1 LAVQYADYALW
12 QREVL
17 GSEDDAA
24 SLISRQVEFWSRA
37 LAGLPDQLV
46 LPWDRPRPAVQSFA
60 GGTVD
65 VSVAPEVHRA
75 LMELVQRANTTMFMV
90 VHAALAVTLA
100 RLSGSDDIVIGSPIA
115 GRGDE
120 ILDDL
125 VGMFVNT
132 LAFRTRIDPGEGFGD
147 LLARSREADLAAF
160 AHADVPFERL
170 VEVLNPVRST
180 AYHPLFQVG
189 LSFQNLARSTFEL
202 SGLTLSGVEYESG
215 TSQFDLHLIVTDHYD
230 GGAASGIS
238 GTMTFASALF
248 DESTVSGF
256 VDHFVRVLTAIAD
269 DVETVIGDIDL
280 LTDTDKSLVERAG
293 HGVRRAGVSG
303 TLVDLFDGQ
312 VVRGADRVALVC
324 GGVELSYGEF
334 DARVNRFARYLISV
348 GVGPESLVALAMRRS
363 VDLVVGMYAVAKAG
377 GGYVPVDPDQPA
389 DRTAFILEAAAPVCV
404 VSTSDV
410 GFDAGAVP
418 VVEVDVVDVSGFSGA
433 PVSDADRVS
442 PLRPENTAYVI
453 FTSGSTGRPKGVAV
467 SHAAVV
473 NQLLW
478 KRETFGLDQDDA
490 VLLKTASTFD
500 LSVWEFWSAL
510 VSGARLVIAKVGGQQ
525 DPQYLLDVMAVSGV
539 STLHVV
545 PSMLEALAVAGGGV
559 LPSGLRQ
566 VLAIGEALPADLARR
581 VRVANPDVRLFN
593 LYGPTEAAV
602 SVTSHE
608 VTDGDVSSVSIG
620 SAEWNTQL
628 LVLDSRLHPVP
639 VGVAGELYLAGA
651 QLARGYHGRVDLS
664 AERFVANPYGGAGS
678 RMYRTG
684 DVVSWNRSGELEYV
698 GRSDFQVKLR
708 GFRIELGEI
717 EAALVAVDSVGQAV
731 AVVHEDAHAG
741 EMLVAYVTA
750 SSGSGSGSDVDVDV
764 VREVLSA
771 GLPSYMVPSQILVLE
786 EFPLNING
794 KIDRKLLPE
803 PVFEKAVFR
812 APVTAVEEIV
822 ASVFA
827 DLLGVDRVGLDDDFF
842 ALGGNSL
849 IATRVAAR
857 LGQALDAQ
865 VPVRVLFEASSVE
878 LLAARVES
886 EV

>member
-1 LAVQYADYALW
+1 
-12 QREVL
+12 
-17 GSEDDAA
+17 G
-24 SLISRQVEFWSRA
+24 
-37 LAGLPDQLV
+37 
-46 LPWDRPRPAVQSFA
+46 
-60 GGTVD
+60 
-65 VSVAPEVHRA
+65 VS
-75 LMELVQRANTTMFMV
+75 
-90 VHAALAVTLA
+90 
-100 RLSGSDDIVIGSPIA
+100 
-115 GRGDE
+115 
-120 ILDDL
+120 
-125 VGMFVNT
+125 
-132 LAFRTRIDPGEGFGD
+132 
-147 LLARSREADLAAF
+147 
-160 AHADVPFERL
+160 
-170 VEVLNPVRST
+170 
-180 AYHPLFQVG
+180 
-189 LSFQNLARSTFEL
+189 
-202 SGLTLSGVEYESG
+202 
-215 TSQFDLHLIVTDHYD
+215 
-230 GGAASGIS
+230 
-238 GTMTFASALF
+238 
-248 DESTVSGF
+248 
-256 VDHFVRVLTAIAD
+256 
-269 DVETVIGDIDL
+269 
-280 LTDTDKSLVERAG
+280 
-293 HGVRRAGVSG
+293 RAGVSG
-303 TLVDLFDGQ
+303 TLVDLFDEQ

-334 DARVNRFARYLISV
+334 DVRVNRFARYLISV
-348 GVGPESLVALAMRRS
+348 GVGPESLVALVVRRG
-363 VDLVVGMYAVAKAG
+363 VDLLVAMYAVAKAG

-410 GFDAGAVP
+410 GFDAGGVP

-433 PVSDADRVS
+433 PVLDVDRVA
-442 PLRPENTAYVI
+442 PLRSGNTAYVI

-478 KRETFGLDQDDA
+478 KREVFGLDQDDA

-510 VSGARLVIAKVGGQQ
+510 VSGSRLVIAKVGGQQ
-525 DPQYLLDVMAVSGV
+525 DPQYLLDVMSVSGV

-545 PSMLEALAVAGGGV
+545 PSMLEALAAVGGGV

-581 VRVANPDVRLFN
+581 VRVSNPGVRLFN

-620 SAEWNTQL
+620 SPEWNTQL

-639 VGVAGELYLAGA
+639 VGVAGELYLSGA

-664 AERFVANPYGGAGS
+664 AERFVANPYGTAGS

-684 DVVSWNRSGELEYV
+684 DVVSWSRSGELEYL

-717 EAALVAVDSVGQAV
+717 EAALVAVDSVGRAV
-731 AVVHEDAHAG
+731 AVVHEGAHAG

-750 SSGSGSGSDVDVDV
+750 SSGADVDVDV

-771 GLPSYMVPSQILVLE
+771 GLPSYMVPSQILVLD

-794 KIDRKLLPE
+794 KIDRKLLPD
-803 PVFEKAVFR
+803 PVFEKAEFR
-812 APVTAVEEIV
+812 APVTPVEEIV

-849 IATRVAAR
+849 IAT
-857 LGQALDAQ
+857 
-865 VPVRVLFEASSVE
+865 
-878 LLAARVES
+878 
-886 EV
+886 

>member
-1 LAVQYADYALW
+1 
-12 QREVL
+12 
-17 GSEDDAA
+17 
-24 SLISRQVEFWSRA
+24 
-37 LAGLPDQLV
+37 
-46 LPWDRPRPAVQSFA
+46 
-60 GGTVD
+60 
-65 VSVAPEVHRA
+65 
-75 LMELVQRANTTMFMV
+75 
-90 VHAALAVTLA
+90 
-100 RLSGSDDIVIGSPIA
+100 
-115 GRGDE
+115 
-120 ILDDL
+120 
-125 VGMFVNT
+125 
-132 LAFRTRIDPGEGFGD
+132 
-147 LLARSREADLAAF
+147 
-160 AHADVPFERL
+160 
-170 VEVLNPVRST
+170 
-180 AYHPLFQVG
+180 
-189 LSFQNLARSTFEL
+189 
-202 SGLTLSGVEYESG
+202 
-215 TSQFDLHLIVTDHYD
+215 
-230 GGAASGIS
+230 
-238 GTMTFASALF
+238 MTFASALF
-248 DESTVSGF
+248 DESTVAGF
-256 VDHFVRVLTAIAD
+256 VDQFVRVL
-269 DVETVIGDIDL
+269 ETISAKPNVVVGDIVVL
-280 LTDTDKSLVERAG
+280 GEAGRALVLESG
-293 HGVRRAGVSG
+293 CGEVRAGVSG

-717 EAALVAVDSVGQAV
+717 EAALVAVDFG
-731 AVVHEDAHAG
+731 
-741 EMLVAYVTA
+741 
-750 SSGSGSGSDVDVDV
+750 GSGGG
-764 VREVLSA
+764 R
-771 GLPSYMVPSQILVLE
+771 
-786 EFPLNING
+786 
-794 KIDRKLLPE
+794 
-803 PVFEKAVFR
+803 R
-812 APVTAVEEIV
+812 AR
-822 ASVFA
+822 
-827 DLLGVDRVGLDDDFF
+827 GR
-842 ALGGNSL
+842 
-849 IATRVAAR
+849 AR
-857 LGQALDAQ
+857 
-865 VPVRVLFEASSVE
+865 R
-878 LLAARVES
+878 
-886 EV
+886 